1 MISSVRGRVL
11 GVGLDHVV
19 VEVGGVGLAVQ
30 ATPATLA
37 TLRTGEEATLSTAL
51 VVREDSLT
59 LFGFADQAARDL
71 FGLLQ
76 TVSGIGPRIALATL
90 AVLDPEQ
97 LRAAL
102 AEGNL
107 TVLTQ
112 VPGIGRKGAERMV
125 IELRDKVGAL
135 PAAAAPSVN
144 GAVRGSVVEALVGLG
159 FPAKQAEQAVDE
171 ANAHVTDPAAHLARA
186 LCVFIRFAIDHR
198 ESAQVLWRLNS
209 GVTMVDAP
217 INRNLRNDVQAG
229 ITQQRFKRVDI
240 EVAALL
246 VMGTIV
252 ISLRH
257 ALEDRLVTPPINIA
271 KGMAAGL
278 LRSLGVPAAQA
289 DRLACEAADDIL
301 RPQKST
307 LAETK

>member
-102 AEGNL
+102 ADGNL

-159 FPAKQAEQAVDE
+159 FPAKQAEQAVDGVLGGNGSG
-171 ANAHVTDPAAHLARA
+171 ADQATVLRKALATLGR
-186 LCVFIRFAIDHR
+186 
-198 ESAQVLWRLNS
+198 
-209 GVTMVDAP
+209 
-217 INRNLRNDVQAG
+217 
-229 ITQQRFKRVDI
+229 KR
-240 EVAALL
+240 
-246 VMGTIV
+246 
-252 ISLRH
+252 
-257 ALEDRLVTPPINIA
+257 
-271 KGMAAGL
+271 
-278 LRSLGVPAAQA
+278 
-289 DRLACEAADDIL
+289 
-301 RPQKST
+301 
-307 LAETK
+307 